1 MNNRFNLLFYFKKPK
16 KYTKSMLP
24 IYMRISADCERTEIS
39 TQRKWDPTRW
49 NADAGRAIGTKEDAR
64 ALNAHLDTLQSK
76 VYEAQRQ
83 LIAEREDVTIDNLKM
98 KLEGKRARTKMLVGV
113 FKEHNEKLKQLVN
126 KDFSEGTLERYE
138 TALTHTISF
147 LQWKFQVSDID
158 IHDLNYEFVTE
169 MEFWLKSVRNVS
181 HNTAVKYIS
190 NVKKIINICLKNGWL
205 NKDPFLGYKMNK
217 REVVREI
224 LSEEEI
230 NTISTKI
237 FATDRLAVVRD
248 LFLFSCYTGLAYADV
263 KKLKRNEIAKG
274 MDGEQWIFT
283 QRKKTD
289 SPSRIPLLP
298 EALKILQK
306 YENSPLCL
314 NKGVLLPMPSNQKM
328 NAYLKE
334 IADLCGLSKKMT
346 FHTARHTFA
355 TTITLTNGVPIE
367 TVGKMLG
374 HRNLKTTQHYAKI
387 LDKKVSDDMMK
398 LRHKLNARTPKETIE
413 KTITE

>member
-16 KYTKSMLP
+16 NYRKSMLP
-24 IYMRISADCERTEIS
+24 IYMRISADCQRTEIS
-39 TQRKWDPTRW
+39 TQRKWDPARW
-49 NADAGRAIGTKEDAR
+49 NMAAGRAIGTKEDAR
-64 ALNAHLDTLQSK
+64 ALNAHLDTLQAK

-83 LIAEREDVTIDNLKM
+83 LIADNEEVTIENLKL
-98 KLEGKRARTKMLVGV
+98 KLEGKRARTKMFVEV
-113 FKEHNEKLKQLVN
+113 FREHNEKLKQLVN

-138 TALTHTISF
+138 TALTHTVSF
-147 LQWKFQVSDID
+147 LQWKFKISDID
-158 IHDLNYEFVTE
+158 IQELNYQFATE

-205 NKDPFLGYKMNK
+205 NKDPFLGYKMSK

-230 NTISTKI
+230 DIISAKT
-237 FATDRLAVVRD
+237 FAVERLTVIRD

-274 MDGEQWIFT
+274 IDGEQWIFT

-289 SPSRIPLLP
+289 APSRIPLLP
-298 EALKILQK
+298 QALKILQK
-306 YENSPLCL
+306 YESHPLCVS
-314 NKGVLLPMPSNQKM
+314 KEVLLPMPSNQKM

-334 IADLCGLSKKMT
+334 IADLCGIAKKMT

-387 LDKKVSDDMMK
+387 IDKKVSEDMLA
-398 LRHKLNARTPKETIE
+398 LRNRLENKPILN
-413 KTITE
+413 